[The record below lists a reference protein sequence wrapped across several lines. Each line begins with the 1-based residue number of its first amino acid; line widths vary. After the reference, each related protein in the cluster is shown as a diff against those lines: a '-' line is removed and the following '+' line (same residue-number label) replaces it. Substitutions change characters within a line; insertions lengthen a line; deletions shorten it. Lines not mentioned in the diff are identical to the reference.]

1 MKNTV
6 LKSREFFFIIKRIID
21 INILNDIKTENYKSK
36 NNNDKKFDNE
46 KTAENDISNVKFA
59 NMTNLNVFKYASMF
73 INKTFKNSLWRNVIY
88 DFDCND
94 SFIYDLN

>member
-1 MKNTV
+1 LKNTV

-73 INKTFKNSLWRNVIY
+73 INKTFKNSL
-88 DFDCND
+88 
-94 SFIYDLN
+94 